1 MNTNIFNIIEPV
13 DKGLFGKQPEKSR
26 YLLVNGIDF
35 VERKLPET
43 KIVLLGAGT
52 SLNPVR
58 EHLYAMYFP
67 YNITIGD
74 LGDLPAKEEDK
85 LPEIL
90 KTLTDNEIF
99 TIVVGDSSDTFGRC
113 LDSLSKTGE
122 ETMTKVSLSCLT
134 PAITRNY
141 FMDYLLNVRECLS
154 DLTIM
159 AYQTYL
165 SDPEIMTVLENNYF
179 EMLRLGKFRE
189 DPKVYEPPLRDS
201 DMLHI
206 DLASLKASEV
216 QYCSEWGVNGLY
228 SEEMCTIA
236 RYAGL
241 SDKMKLVN
249 VFSRKNFKEKKQA
262 NELIAQIVWHIAE
275 GCVYRV
281 RESSLNNVNGIKK
294 IIVNIETPPTQL
306 IFYHSNKTNRWWI
319 EVKEAGV
326 NTPPV
331 IVACT
336 EYDYKTACKHE
347 IPLKWIWY
355 RQKLS
360 S

>member
-1 MNTNIFNIIEPV
+1 MTNIFNTIEPV
-13 DKGLFGKQPEKSR
+13 DKTLFGKQPEKSK
-26 YLLVNGIDF
+26 YLFVNGIDF
-35 VERKLPET
+35 VEKKLPET
-43 KIVLLGAGT
+43 KIALLGAGT

-58 EHLYAMYFP
+58 EHLYSMYFP

-74 LGDLPAKEEDK
+74 LGDLPAKKKDK

-90 KTLTDNEIF
+90 RSLMDNGVF
-99 TIVVGDSSDTFGRC
+99 TIVAGNSSDTFGRC
-113 LDSLSKTGE
+113 FESLAQTGS
-122 ETMTKVSLSCLT
+122 KVSLSCLT
-134 PAITRNY
+134 PAITQND
-141 FMDYLLNVRECLS
+141 FTDYLLNAKRESLS
-154 DLTIM
+154 DLTLM

-165 SDPEIMTVLENNYF
+165 SDPEILTALESNYF
-179 EMLRLGKFRE
+179 ETLRLGKFRE

-201 DMLHI
+201 EMLHM
-206 DLASLKASEV
+206 DFASLKASEV
-216 QYCSEWGVNGLY
+216 QSCSESGVNGLY

-249 VFSRKNFKEKKQA
+249 IFSRKNLKENKRT

-275 GCVYRV
+275 GCVHRV
-281 RESSLNNVNGIKK
+281 KEDTLNNVNGIKK

-306 IFYHSNKTNRWWI
+306 IFYHSNRTNRWWI
-319 EVKEAGV
+319 EVKERGADS
-326 NTPPV
+326 PPV